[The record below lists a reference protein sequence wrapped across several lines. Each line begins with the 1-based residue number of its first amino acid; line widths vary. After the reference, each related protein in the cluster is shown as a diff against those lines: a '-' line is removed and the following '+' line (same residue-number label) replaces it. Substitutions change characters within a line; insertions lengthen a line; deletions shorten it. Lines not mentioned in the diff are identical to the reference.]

1 MFAKVS
7 SQICQI
13 LNSQSRKGQ
22 TLLKI
27 MPKWQNFAKSGHTG
41 CALVLQS
48 NRGNRGPTSKPSIGK
63 ERFYTFNYLEKTKIM
78 KKRSWESPILGVH
91 FKGFLNEG
99 SN

>member
-1 MFAKVS
+1 
-7 SQICQI
+7 
-13 LNSQSRKGQ
+13 
-22 TLLKI
+22 

-48 NRGNRGPTSKPSIGK
+48 NRGPTSKPSIGK

-78 KKRSWESPILGVH
+78 KKRSRESPILGVH